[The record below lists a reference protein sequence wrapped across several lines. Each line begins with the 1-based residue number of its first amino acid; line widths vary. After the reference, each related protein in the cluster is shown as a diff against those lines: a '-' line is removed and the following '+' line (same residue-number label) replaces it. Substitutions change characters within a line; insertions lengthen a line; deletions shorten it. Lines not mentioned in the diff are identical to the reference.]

1 MRYSPI
7 YLSNMGSQLR
17 VQHSSPTLT
26 LLLLFFLHHCW
37 EADPRSEGA
46 GELIRSRS
54 DAICQSQPGGGGARR
69 GGVRTLT
76 DPRLSLPSLSKQT
89 NWPLRDG
96 PTCGQTE
103 DGLKNTN
110 TVRHCGV
117 DSRRAC
123 LTTVTV
129 IFFFYLLTFSGSP
142 STNEKH

>member
-1 MRYSPI
+1 M
-7 YLSNMGSQLR
+7 LSASHSQ
-17 VQHSSPTLT
+17 
-26 LLLLFFLHHCW
+26 
-37 EADPRSEGA
+37 EGA
-46 GELIRSRS
+46 EL
-54 DAICQSQPGGGGARR
+54 

-103 DGLKNTN
+103 GGLKNTN

-129 IFFFYLLTFSGSP
+129 ISFLLTNLFRIP
-142 STNEKH
+142 INQ